1 MIPTYRRTG
10 PLRALLDSLVADEV
24 AVREAEV
31 ILSDDGS
38 GGEIAGVAAAYASHL
53 PRLRY
58 VTGENAGPGVARN
71 RGVAAASTDVLLFVD
86 SDCLVHPGWF
96 AALARAIESGAALA
110 FGPTRSAV
118 PALEPFV
125 HSIVSETELIVAAN
139 VAFSRGTFE
148 RLGGFRADLSRIAED
163 RNLIA
168 RARAAGIAPSWV
180 ARAVRGPPTALEEG
194 PATASA
200 GRRSSLPATC
210 APSIRR
216 TPTCARTTSAKIAR
230 SWPRERSSCCWAST
244 PFGLPA
250 FIAHALL
257 KRRDVNTRLEAAHVD
272 FRVAASEAVKYG
284 ALQPVN
290 DILRAFVHSVHLT
303 GF

>member
-1 MIPTYRRTG
+1 
-10 PLRALLDSLVADEV
+10 
-24 AVREAEV
+24 
-31 ILSDDGS
+31 
-38 GGEIAGVAAAYASHL
+38 
-53 PRLRY
+53 
-58 VTGENAGPGVARN
+58 
-71 RGVAAASTDVLLFVD
+71 VLLFVD

-139 VAFSRGTFE
+139 VALSRDTFE
-148 RLGGFRADLSRIAED
+148 RLGGFRADLSRMAED
-163 RNLIA
+163 RDLIA
-168 RARAAGIAPSWV
+168 RARAAGITPSWV
-180 ARAVRGPPTALEEG
+180 ARAVVDHPPRLKKVRLPPLQGDAPYFQHLRAYYSSYPDVRAHDVRENRALM
-194 PATASA
+194 
-200 GRRSSLPATC
+200 
-210 APSIRR
+210 
-216 TPTCARTTSAKIAR
+216 AKGTLKLLLGM
-230 SWPRERSSCCWAST
+230 T

-290 DILRAFVHSVHLT
+290 DILRGLVHSVHLT